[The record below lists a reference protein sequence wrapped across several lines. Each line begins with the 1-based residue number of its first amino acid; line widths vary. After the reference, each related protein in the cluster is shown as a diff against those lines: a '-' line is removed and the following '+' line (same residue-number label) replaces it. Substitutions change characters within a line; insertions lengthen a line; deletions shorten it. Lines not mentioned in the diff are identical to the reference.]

1 MASAAPDTQRDIQRK
16 ETRRERDARQDSRR
30 DTGHGRQRVEEAVK
44 KDVSTL
50 HAFWIKFSNDWVF
63 NLSAMLAY
71 NFLMSAFPILLV
83 LLAIGGLVLGAT
95 GQGGQS
101 TLVSALSGALPN
113 GTGQA
118 LMVNVTN
125 NLHKSAGPL
134 LVIGI
139 LVAVFTGSR
148 LFITIEN
155 AFGII
160 FRLRGRDVI
169 RQNVMAIG
177 MMLLYA
183 VLIPIVLLA
192 SILPSTI
199 VRATPLGNNNPL
211 AGFFVQAAGAVAA
224 VLVAIILFGA
234 IYFVVPNRPVKL
246 SEVWRGTLVASAL
259 LVLYEMLFPIYLSL
273 LLHPNNYG
281 STAGFAVVILI
292 FFYYLAVILLLGAE
306 INSWTSGQRQTVGD
320 IDTIL
325 HEVQAHNTTHNTTRG
340 AAGSTAGTRAEDLQ
354 GGRGARAVETPVEAV
369 HHERTQHKRDAK
381 PPQYVA
387 SGVDAP
393 GYNIESD
400 KQLHQTEQESGGE
413 DDTANMG
420 GEGDGSRVES
430 DRALAQTGA
439 AAASVRSNGTIHPTM
454 GQRARVNSQLG
465 ARPLTDR
472 QRTALGAVVATS
484 ALALVPLVRWTAQW
498 LRGDTRPTALD

>member
-1 MASAAPDTQRDIQRK
+1 MASAAPGTTRDIERE
-16 ETRRERDARQDSRR
+16 ETHRSRDARQDARR
-30 DTGHGRQRVEEAVK
+30 DTGHGRQRAEGAGK
-44 KDVSTL
+44 KDISTL
-50 HAFWIKFSNDWVF
+50 QAFWTKFSNDWTF

-83 LLAIGGLVLGAT
+83 LLAVGGLVLGAT

-101 TLVSALSGALPN
+101 KLASALSGVLPN

-125 NLHKSAGPL
+125 NLHKSAGLL

-139 LVAVFTGSR
+139 IVAIYTGSR
-148 LFITIEN
+148 LFITIES
-155 AFGII
+155 AFGVI
-160 FRLRGRDVI
+160 FRLRGRGFI
-169 RQNVMAIG
+169 RQNLMAIG

-234 IYFVVPNRPVKL
+234 IYIVVPNRKVKL
-246 SEVWRGTLVASAL
+246 SEVWRGTLVASGL

-306 INSWTSGQRQTVGD
+306 INSWASGQRQTAGD
-320 IDTIL
+320 IDAIL
-325 HEVQAHNTTHNTTRG
+325 QKVQAHNTTRGVAGPTTG
-340 AAGSTAGTRAEDLQ
+340 AQAEDLQ
-354 GGRGARAVETPVEAV
+354 GGHGAGAVETPVEAV
-369 HHERTQHKRDAK
+369 HHERTQHTGDEK
-381 PPQYVA
+381 PPKYAA

-393 GYNIESD
+393 GYNSESD
-400 KQLHQTEQESGGE
+400 KQLHQAERESGGE
-413 DDTANMG
+413 DGRDNTG
-420 GEGDGSRVES
+420 GESDSRRVES
-430 DRALAQTGA
+430 VRALAGTGA
-439 AAASVRSNGTIHPTM
+439 AAASGRSNGAIHPTM
-454 GQRARVNSQLG
+454 GQRARVNSRLE

-484 ALALVPLVRWTAQW
+484 ALALAPLVRWTAQW